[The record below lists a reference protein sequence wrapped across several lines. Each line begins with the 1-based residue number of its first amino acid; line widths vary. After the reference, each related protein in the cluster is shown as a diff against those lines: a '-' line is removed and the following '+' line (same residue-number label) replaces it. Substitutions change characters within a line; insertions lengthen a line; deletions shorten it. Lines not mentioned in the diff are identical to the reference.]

1 MVMAGDPVIAERL
14 MPALIEAFS
23 QQRGYYLTQSG
34 ADRHAVTLELRES
47 TSDRAAAE
55 IEIHSSSSDEGFA
68 DLLAEEADIVLS
80 SRALNPEELALAKDA
95 GFGSLSTPS
104 RNRVIA
110 LDALVPV
117 VSPRNGIQEISPE
130 DLAGVFSGRISNWR
144 DFGGVD
150 APIELH
156 MRQPGAGA
164 MAVFKNR
171 IMDPASA
178 EFAENISRHETDRAL
193 VDAVSRNPFAIG
205 LTSLSELGNARPVAL
220 TGGCGFN
227 ANATPEALK
236 SDDYP
241 LTAPMF
247 LYLRP
252 GRLPAVG
259 REVLRFLDSPAAQIA
274 ILRAGFVDQAF
285 SRTPVNRQGNRLANA
300 IRSAG
305 DEVSLADLQR
315 LVAAMDGAR
324 RLSVTFRFDGGSTD
338 LNAQSRSN
346 IALLARALETGT
358 LGAKELVF
366 VGFSDGQGPADAN
379 QKLSRQ
385 RAASVRNAVR
395 AEATTADL
403 SRVRLRVEGFGEAMP
418 MACDENEW
426 GRQINRRVEVWVR

>member
-1 MVMAGDPVIAERL
+1 
-14 MPALIEAFS
+14 
-23 QQRGYYLTQSG
+23 
-34 ADRHAVTLELRES
+34 
-47 TSDRAAAE
+47 
-55 IEIHSSSSDEGFA
+55 
-68 DLLAEEADIVLS
+68 
-80 SRALNPEELALAKDA
+80 
-95 GFGSLSTPS
+95 
-104 RNRVIA
+104 
-110 LDALVPV
+110 
-117 VSPRNGIQEISPE
+117 
-130 DLAGVFSGRISNWR
+130 
-144 DFGGVD
+144 
-150 APIELH
+150 
-156 MRQPGAGA
+156 
-164 MAVFKNR
+164 
-171 IMDPASA
+171 MDPASA